1 MGNITF
7 EPTDSLQE
15 TAKKTVLIYA
25 GSPNLKKEMEKLKV
39 DYNKVMRGVNT
50 IFVLR
55 AKEFGRVEVKL

>member
-25 GSPNLKKEMEKLKV
+25 GSPNLKKEMKKLKV
-39 DYNKVMRGVNT
+39 EYSKVVRGAST
-50 IFVLR
+50 IYVVR
-55 AKEFGRVEVKL
+55 HKSFGRAEIKL